1 MSNKKTSTFDIF
13 VDIFASEKFQ
23 YYYIVGIML
32 LVPVCELI
40 TELAGM
46 TYVSQPTILELAG
59 LTGIIQV
66 FCHFAKNIKG
76 EKKYYPSDI
85 FFVLLILFSAIS
97 LIFSK
102 DIENSVT
109 GYNYDELPIHF
120 MAYYCLMFA
129 GTHINDKR
137 LRKNILYVFCM
148 VALIQG
154 VVAFFQTFGFR
165 IVDCLFGAE
174 LHAQHNMAYGLTH
187 NSNWLAGISCIFCAV
202 SLGMFMFSDKNGI
215 KRYMFLA
222 LGALSFYVSLCTTAR
237 IAWVGNICTI
247 LFYLISFAVMKR
259 KGYDAK
265 LLKER
270 KRRFGISV
278 MVWAVVLL
286 IVILFKDSVFR
297 GILDFINE
305 GRYIK
310 ENDGSLDALA
320 SNRFYIWRY
329 GLESVPDN
337 WLTGVGLDNYRYAFT
352 SNPSWKPGM
361 FFQDKGHN
369 EYIHTLVTQ
378 GVFAAVNY
386 IFMLIYSAVTGV
398 KNVIGTKD
406 EKERGI
412 TWTLLGMF
420 AAYASQAFFNSSVIN
435 TAFYFWI
442 IVGMTMPCAVQ
453 KAVPGLK
460 IKKYK
465 K

>member
-1 MSNKKTSTFDIF
+1 MNDRKASLIDI
-13 VDIFASEKFQ
+13 ITSEKFQ
-23 YYYIVGIML
+23 YYYIAAVML
-32 LVPVCELI
+32 LVPVCELV
-40 TELAGM
+40 TELFGM
-46 TYVSQPTILELAG
+46 TYISQPTLLELAG

-66 FCHFAKNIKG
+66 LCRFAKNIKG
-76 EKKYYPSDI
+76 EKAYYPSDI
-85 FFVLLILFSAIS
+85 FFALLVFFSAIA

-109 GYNYDELPIHF
+109 GYDYDELPMHF

-129 GTHINDKR
+129 GTQINDKR
-137 LRKNILYVFCM
+137 LRKNILYVFCA
-148 VALIQG
+148 VALLQG

-174 LHAQHNMAYGLTH
+174 SHAKYNIAYGLTH
-187 NSNWLAGISCIFCAV
+187 NSNWFAGISCIFCAV
-202 SLGMFMFSDKNGI
+202 SLGMFMFSNKNGI
-215 KRYMFLA
+215 RRYIFLA
-222 LGALSFYVSLCTTAR
+222 LGALSFYVSLCTAAR

-259 KGYDAK
+259 KGYAAE

-270 KRRFGISV
+270 KRRFGV
-278 MVWAVVLL
+278 FMLVWTVVL
-286 IVILFKDSVFR
+286 VITVLCRDAVLM

-310 ENDGSLDALA
+310 ENDGSLDALG

-329 GLESVPDN
+329 GFESVPDN
-337 WLTGVGLDNYRYAFT
+337 WLTGVGLDNYRYAFF

-361 FFQDKGHN
+361 FYQDKGHN

-386 IFMLIYSAVTGV
+386 ISMLVYSAATGV
-398 KNVIGTKD
+398 KNVISTKD
-406 EKERGI
+406 EEERGI
-412 TWTLLGMF
+412 TWILLGMF

-442 IVGMTMPCAVQ
+442 IVGLTMPYCKQ
-453 KAVPGLK
+453 KNIRRPK
-460 IKKYK
+460 INIID
-465 K
+465 